1 VPSDAPSRLQ
11 CADLGRPLG
20 ETRSGMAST
29 RSAPHPGH
37 LKVTIRLDSW
47 QRGSH
52 PATSEPATSWK
63 WAALEIKTHL
73 PKLSPRT
80 NELSAERESVRSAIG
95 LRSAARE
102 PCGYGASPSRT
113 IAVPTFLV
121 ALELRLSY
129 LAQYANQDAGEQM
142 VQSDAVRR
150 SGTWSLGRR
159 IAGGRLGRSSRRVGY
174 VAGT

>member
-1 VPSDAPSRLQ
+1 MPSDAPSRLQ

-20 ETRSGMAST
+20 EARSGMAST

-52 PATSEPATSWK
+52 PATPEPATSWK

-80 NELSAERESVRSAIG
+80 NELSAEREREVGDRAPIGYERALWLWSIAQQDNRSAY
-95 LRSAARE
+95 LSCRPRVA
-102 PCGYGASPSRT
+102 PFVLGA
-113 IAVPTFLV
+113 VC
-121 ALELRLSY
+121 
-129 LAQYANQDAGEQM
+129 
-142 VQSDAVRR
+142 
-150 SGTWSLGRR
+150 
-159 IAGGRLGRSSRRVGY
+159 
-174 VAGT
+174 